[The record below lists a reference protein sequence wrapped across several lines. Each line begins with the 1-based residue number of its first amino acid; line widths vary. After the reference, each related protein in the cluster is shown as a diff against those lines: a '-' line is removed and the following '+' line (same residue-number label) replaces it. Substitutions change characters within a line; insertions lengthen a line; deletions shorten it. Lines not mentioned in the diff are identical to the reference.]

1 MIFAQFN
8 SLMVFNIV
16 VYIEIGKQPRK
27 TMRGVMMGVRVHPVF
42 EFVIHDQAIRDEEQ
56 KDYHVQEK
64 YIEKA
69 TIVDISGKLICLE
82 EVCAYFSHQID
93 YINDLISLGPQFFV
107 SLHREFMSIHTQF

>member
-1 MIFAQFN
+1 
-8 SLMVFNIV
+8 
-16 VYIEIGKQPRK
+16 
-27 TMRGVMMGVRVHPVF
+27 MRVRVHPVF

-69 TIVDISGKLICLE
+69 TIVYISGKLICLE
-82 EVCAYFSHQID
+82 EVRAYFFHQVD

-107 SLHREFMSIHTQF
+107 GLHREFMCIHSHF